1 MSKAVRPR
9 DTKLDSGRELTKNNL
24 LTEFVG
30 RNPQTVPF
38 ETGESQN
45 RLRPEIWAGVFR
57 SRDFHEGPL
66 ARFPLWKNGQ
76 PFHPARQN
84 GRLAQNSFNRR
95 EPSRKRGVGIF
106 FSRRG
111 SVSLDSPLVIWASC
125 GVQVGL
131 SHIVGIRV
139 GLDLYLGKPVFLQHV
154 FDDPW
159 CP

>member
-9 DTKLDSGRELTKNNL
+9 DTKLDSGRELTKSNL

-57 SRDFHEGPL
+57 SRDFHEGHRLDFHSGKTVNRSILRVKMGDSPRTVSTGESPL
-66 ARFPLWKNGQ
+66 
-76 PFHPARQN
+76 
-84 GRLAQNSFNRR
+84 
-95 EPSRKRGVGIF
+95 EKRGVGIF